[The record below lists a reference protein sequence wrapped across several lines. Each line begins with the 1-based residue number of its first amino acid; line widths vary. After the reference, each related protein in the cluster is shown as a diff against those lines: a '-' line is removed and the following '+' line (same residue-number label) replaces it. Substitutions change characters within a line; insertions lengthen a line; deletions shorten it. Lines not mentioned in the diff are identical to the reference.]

1 MLPADIQAWNTISP
15 KLPIS
20 VLWIAAQLWEPLAVE
35 HFVSKFKV
43 QSESQR
49 PLRAAASALHMHE
62 LGQKDDGVAMAHLSL
77 LGEQGMC
84 RVFGVLALGLRLGL
98 LKPAP
103 SLKRAR
109 GDRVPKSSR
118 AGDTVCLGKL
128 SKMFVVTR
136 GETPQL
142 TELVQHARSFTW
154 PVVSGSARFEARNAL
169 TAAMSLHDEVKR
181 LHERLGGWAIVGA
194 GYVSQHIQRKL
205 HLLLPGRV
213 PACRC
218 LETTAGWPKT
228 DESLK
233 FWRTLS
239 PDVNGYLSPSV
250 LPSFLHNNKLWS
262 VIGGLSEDP
271 RYTHMWLCL
280 FGNAIG
286 QVPGARAWLTLADT
300 SPATRAGAAAA
311 FEDAR
316 ARLDR
321 VLGVPPHPRQ
331 VLEEVVSLEVPMR
344 EKTPGSHA

>member
-1 MLPADIQAWNTISP
+1 MP
-15 KLPIS
+15 
-20 VLWIAAQLWEPLAVE
+20 
-35 HFVSKFKV
+35 F
-43 QSESQR
+43 
-49 PLRAAASALHMHE
+49 
-62 LGQKDDGVAMAHLSL
+62 
-77 LGEQGMC
+77 
-84 RVFGVLALGLRLGL
+84 FGVLALGLRLGL

-109 GDRVPKSSR
+109 GDRVPKSSP
-118 AGDTVCLGKL
+118 AGDTVCLGKM

-142 TELVQHARSFTW
+142 TELVQHAKSFTW
-154 PVVSGSARFEARNAL
+154 PVAGSHVYQARNAL

-181 LHERLGGWAIVGA
+181 LHQRLGGWAIVGA

-233 FWRTLS
+233 FLRTLS

-250 LPSFLHNNKLWS
+250 LPSFLRNNMLWS

-280 FGNAIG
+280 FGYAIE
-286 QVPGARAWLTLADT
+286 QVPGARAWLALADT
-300 SPATRAGAAAA
+300 SPATRADAAAA

-321 VLGVPPHPRQ
+321 GLGVPPHPRQ
-331 VLEEVVSLEVPMR
+331 VLEEVVSLSLQRSEVLMR

>member
-1 MLPADIQAWNTISP
+1 MP
-15 KLPIS
+15 
-20 VLWIAAQLWEPLAVE
+20 
-35 HFVSKFKV
+35 F
-43 QSESQR
+43 
-49 PLRAAASALHMHE
+49 
-62 LGQKDDGVAMAHLSL
+62 
-77 LGEQGMC
+77 
-84 RVFGVLALGLRLGL
+84 FGVLALGLRLGL

-109 GDRVPKSSR
+109 GDRVPKSSP
-118 AGDTVCLGKL
+118 AGDTVCLGKMR
-128 SKMFVVTR
+128 KMFVVTR

-154 PVVSGSARFEARNAL
+154 PVVLSHARFVAQNAL
-169 TAAMSLHDEVKR
+169 TAAVSLRDQVDR
-181 LHERLGGWAIVGA
+181 LHERLGGWAIVGAA

-233 FWRTLS
+233 FWMTLS

-250 LPSFLHNNKLWS
+250 LPSFLRNNMLWS
-262 VIGGLSEDP
+262 VIGKLSEDP
-271 RYTHMWLCL
+271 RCTHMWLCL

-286 QVPGARAWLTLADT
+286 QVPGARAWLALADT
-300 SPATRAGAAAA
+300 SPATRADAAAA

-321 VLGVPPHPRQ
+321 VLGVRTRP
-331 VLEEVVSLEVPMR
+331 
-344 EKTPGSHA
+344 